1 MLKPLFVS
9 VSYHPIGQ
17 SKSRVPSYSQEGASQ
32 VALVVKNQPVN
43 AGDTRDVGSIPGSGR
58 SPGIGN
64 SNPLQYCCVENP
76 MDRGAWW
83 ATVHRIAKSQ
93 TWLKQLN
100 THIYA
105 VYMSIP
111 ISQFILLLFFPLVV
125 HTFILYICVS
135 TWFAKINFIVVWLIH
150 KEIHIFKV
158 YISIGLDI
166 CKQPQYHHHN
176 QGNKRVQLLPK
187 SPCIPLCMC
196 VCVC

>member
-93 TWLKQLN
+93 TWLKRLSMWSRQGKVGRNAKFLDKGHRHREGQTQELMTQYMALARFYQLVAWPPGTLCWEGFQSFN
-100 THIYA
+100 WAHWT
-105 VYMSIP
+105 
-111 ISQFILLLFFPLVV
+111 
-125 HTFILYICVS
+125 
-135 TWFAKINFIVVWLIH
+135 
-150 KEIHIFKV
+150 
-158 YISIGLDI
+158 IGHD
-166 CKQPQYHHHN
+166 
-176 QGNKRVQLLPK
+176 
-187 SPCIPLCMC
+187 
-196 VCVC
+196 